1 MGSLVEVL
9 GVGDVGDVGE
19 VDVVVVG
26 GGVVEE
32 VVVLVVVELDANVVS
47 RTLCLSLRMSK

>member
-9 GVGDVGDVGE
+9 GVGDVGEVGE

-26 GGVVEE
+26 GGVDEE

>member
-9 GVGDVGDVGE
+9 GVGDVGEVGE

-26 GGVVEE
+26 GGVDEE

-47 RTLCLSLRMSK
+47 RTLCLSRKMSK